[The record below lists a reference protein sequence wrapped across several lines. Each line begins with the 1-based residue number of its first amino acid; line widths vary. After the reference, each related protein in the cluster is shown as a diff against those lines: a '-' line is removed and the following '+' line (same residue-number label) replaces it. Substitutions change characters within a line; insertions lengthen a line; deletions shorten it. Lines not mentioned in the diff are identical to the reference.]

1 MKFNQSN
8 IGAVLFTKTQQRVLG
23 ILYGQVERSFYLN
36 QLVRLADMGKGTIS
50 RELEKLTAVGLLT
63 STKLGNQTHYQ
74 ANPDNPIFSE
84 LHSIVKKTF
93 GIVGVLSDAL
103 QEILPQI
110 DFAFVYGSVAKGTEN
125 VNSDIDLML
134 VTSDLSYS
142 ELLEELESAEKMLDR
157 KINPTIYSKQELL
170 DRIVNKQSFISRIL
184 SQNMLWL
191 HGESEFNHWIEKKT

>member
-8 IGAVLFTKTQQRVLG
+8 IGTVLFTKTQQRVLG

-36 QLVRLADMGKGTIS
+36 QLVRLADMGKGTIR
-50 RELEKLTAVGLLT
+50 RELEKLATVGILT
-63 STKLGNQTHYQ
+63 TTKLGNQTHYQ
-74 ANPDNPIFSE
+74 ANRDNPIFSE

-103 QEILPQI
+103 QEILPQV
-110 DFAFVYGSVAKGTEN
+110 DFAFVYGSVAKGSEN

-142 ELLEELESAEKMLDR
+142 ELLEKLEPAEKILGR
-157 KINPTIYSKQELL
+157 KINPTIYNKQELL

-191 HGESEFNHWIEKKT
+191 HGELEFNHWIEKTT

>member
-36 QLVRLADMGKGTIS
+36 QLVRLADMGKGTIR
-50 RELEKLTAVGLLT
+50 RELEKLTTVGILT
-63 STKLGNQTHYQ
+63 TTKLGNQTHYQ
-74 ANPDNPIFSE
+74 ANRDNPIFSE

-103 QEILPQI
+103 QEILPQV
-110 DFAFVYGSVAKGTEN
+110 DFAFVYGSVAKGSEN

-142 ELLEELESAEKMLDR
+142 ELLEKLEPAEKILGR
-157 KINPTIYSKQELL
+157 KINPTIYNKHELL

-191 HGESEFNHWIEKKT
+191 HGESEFNHWIEKIT

>member
-23 ILYGQVERSFYLN
+23 ILYGQIERSFYLN
-36 QLVRLADMGKGTIS
+36 QLVRLADMGKGTIR
-50 RELEKLTAVGLLT
+50 RELEKLATVGILT
-63 STKLGNQTHYQ
+63 TTKLGNQTHYQ
-74 ANPDNPIFSE
+74 ANRDNPIFSE

-103 QEILPQI
+103 LEILPQV
-110 DFAFVYGSVAKGTEN
+110 DFAFVYGSVAKGSEN

-142 ELLEELESAEKMLDR
+142 EILEKLEPAEKMLGR
-157 KINPTIYSKQELL
+157 KINPTIYSKKELL

-191 HGESEFNHWIEKKT
+191 HGESEFIHWIEKTT

>member
-8 IGAVLFTKTQQRVLG
+8 IGTVLFTKTQQRVLG

-50 RELEKLTAVGLLT
+50 RELEKLATVGILT
-63 STKLGNQTHYQ
+63 TTKLGNQTHYQ

-93 GIVGVLSDAL
+93 AIVGVLSNAL

-110 DFAFVYGSVAKGTEN
+110 DFAFVYGSVAKGSEN

-142 ELLEELESAEKMLDR
+142 ELLEKLEPAEKMLGR

-170 DRIVNKQSFISRIL
+170 DRITNKQSFISRIL

-191 HGESEFNHWIEKKT
+191 HGASEFNHWIEKNT

>member
-1 MKFNQSN
+1 MEFNQSN

-36 QLVRLADMGKGTIS
+36 QLVRLADMGKGTIR
-50 RELEKLTAVGLLT
+50 RELEKLATVGILT
-63 STKLGNQTHYQ
+63 TTKLGNQTHYQ

-103 QEILPQI
+103 QEILPQV
-110 DFAFVYGSVAKGTEN
+110 DFAFVYGSVAKGSEN
-125 VNSDIDLML
+125 VNSDIDFML

-142 ELLEELESAEKMLDR
+142 ELLEELESAEKILGR

-170 DRIVNKQSFISRIL
+170 DRIVNKQSL
-184 SQNMLWL
+184 AL
-191 HGESEFNHWIEKKT
+191 